1 MQEKYNKQKK
11 HLLLVRRQHR
21 SCILQRGYWK
31 NIYDSIDVKINTLEQ
46 MQSFKIVKYVLP
58 GHKSVICI
66 CNVTQNIFHVGYFVK
81 VAAYF
86 SPKINRPLVEG
97 FVVDING
104 IGNT

>member
-1 MQEKYNKQKK
+1 M
-11 HLLLVRRQHR
+11 R
-21 SCILQRGYWK
+21 CTRGDWK
-31 NIYDSIDVKINTLEQ
+31 NIHDSLDVKINTLEK
-46 MQSFKIVKYVLP
+46 MQTFQGEKDVLP
-58 GHKSVICI
+58 ENKPVICI